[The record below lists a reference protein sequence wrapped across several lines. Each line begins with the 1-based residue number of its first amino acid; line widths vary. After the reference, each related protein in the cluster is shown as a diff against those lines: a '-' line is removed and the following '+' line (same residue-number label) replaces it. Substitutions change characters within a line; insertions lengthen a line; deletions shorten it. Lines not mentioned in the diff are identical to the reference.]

1 MIIENSEKLQLD
13 DLQSTP
19 VDYQECFELID
30 HEKVFSP
37 HMIQVPRYYRVLFYT
52 NLKFNSTLILV
63 QF

>member
-1 MIIENSEKLQLD
+1 MMSPIELIIKHSEKLKLD

-37 HMIQVPRYYRVLFYT
+37 RMT
-52 NLKFNSTLILV
+52 NLQFNSTLILV